1 MLHIAS
7 HAIYLNWGKGSK
19 CLAISSK
26 KQIHGPNE
34 FKAKSERSCMLP
46 VISESWKFSQNE
58 LCNEQRNWVIELK
71 LFCDY
76 TPWLG
81 KLKPSS
87 LNIS

>member
-7 HAIYLNWGKGSK
+7 HGIYLKWGKGSK

-26 KQIHGPNE
+26 KQIHGPKE

-46 VISESWKFSQNE
+46 ILSESWKFSQNE
-58 LCNEQRNWVIELK
+58 LCNEERNLVIGLK

-76 TPWLG
+76 TPWLE

-87 LNIS
+87 LTIS